1 MYHRRVAT
9 FILSVAIGV
18 AILGAVPR
26 VQAQTRSTRASEPV
40 LSPTSLLSALSRY
53 RAVRWA
59 SSTPA
64 WRCRPAP
71 LTERPGVEA
80 EYARPHVA
88 PLEEAFADAQSVRRA
103 MAYQAGTLAME
114 KR

>member
-1 MYHRRVAT
+1 MYPRRVAT
-9 FILSVAIGV
+9 FILSAAIGF
-18 AILGAVPR
+18 ASLGAVPR
-26 VQAQTRSTRASEPV
+26 VQAQTPSTRANEPV

-59 SSTPA
+59 SAAPA
-64 WRCRPAP
+64 IRCRPAP

-88 PLEEAFADAQSVRRA
+88 PLEEALADAQSVRRA
-103 MAYQAGTLAME
+103 MAYRARTLALE